1 MAVACGSVVAMTSRH
16 ETEIPSGYEVVR
28 ETVRRLADGH
38 DERTWFARK
47 VHLCHEAPWCG
58 PSRPTREQAVQDAV
72 EHAEGEGLDDLDKT
86 AAIVDWHACHGHTV
100 LVAGETLGPAIK
112 ALGRLGWRER
122 EGFMVKRKPTGA
134 VRMLTVAGS
143 AVSARG
149 RSCGVL
155 WLLDPP
161 STELAL
167 EAQRALRLEP
177 RLVFVSNMVD
187 HRCQPGESGHSDKTD
202 PPTPALPPGCHVV
215 HAHPVMSP
223 PEGAPRHWIVIGRDD
238 RFLVS
243 SPAQSHAVAAAWRE
257 FGRFMSREEWEYLQ
271 ACQDNLRIVGQQR
284 DDSTRERDQWR
295 ELAEERLVTIRA
307 HAQGMADLSEEI
319 DRLRKAG
326 DDEHARR
333 VQAERER
340 DAAIDGR
347 LAATDHDDPALAA
360 ATCRRVRAL
369 TGATSGESTVAAVK
383 RLVDEAKALRDRLH
397 AQNIPG
403 AMNLLRASTDDHLVR
418 RVDTVCEAAVE
429 LRAALERLG
438 APAKQTLPSLVHWVQ
453 GLIVSKS
460 TAQRRAETAER
471 SAAQTRERMA
481 SLGDQYNAERERRQ
495 ALERELGDA
504 MRKRETAWD
513 MEAKHHAD
521 LEAVRAALKA
531 AGHSAEL
538 CGYSPAQV
546 VETLAGRVK
555 HAEQERDQARA
566 DLRRMAQWVPP
577 MKVTRG
583 QPERWEF
590 PDGSVCV
597 EHQEGGPPESTV
609 VTYRWEVTPPY
620 PAQTLAS
627 EHAHA
632 RREAVERRVAS
643 VRRSANGR
651 PWPGQGWA
659 SLGVQ
664 ERVEGE
670 DPDQD

>member
-1 MAVACGSVVAMTSRH
+1 MTTLTTEQIRILAEVAAPAFQSVCNT
-16 ETEIPSGYEVVR
+16 
-28 ETVRRLADGH
+28 L
-38 DERTWFARK
+38 
-47 VHLCHEAPWCG
+47 
-58 PSRPTREQAVQDAV
+58 
-72 EHAEGEGLDDLDKT
+72 
-86 AAIVDWHACHGHTV
+86 AAI
-100 LVAGETLGPAIK
+100 LGSPALAQ
-112 ALGRLGWRER
+112 AL
-122 EGFMVKRKPTGA
+122 M
-134 VRMLTVAGS
+134 
-143 AVSARG
+143 
-149 RSCGVL
+149 
-155 WLLDPP
+155 DH
-161 STELAL
+161 LAA
-167 EAQRALRLEP
+167 AQGP
-177 RLVFVSNMVD
+177 RDMVD
-187 HRCQPGESGHSDKTD
+187 QRCQPGDPGHSDKTD
-202 PPTPALPPGCHVV
+202 PPTPALPPGCRLLQ
-215 HAHPVMSP
+215 AHPVMSP
-223 PEGAPRHWIVIGRDD
+223 ADGAPRHWIVIGRDD
-238 RFLVS
+238 RFLAS
-243 SPAQSHAVAAAWRE
+243 SPMLSHAVVAA
-257 FGRFMSREEWEYLQ
+257 
-271 ACQDNLRIVGQQR
+271 
-284 DDSTRERDQWR
+284 WR

-403 AMNLLRASTDDHLVR
+403 AMNLLRASTDNNLVR